1 MKTYT
6 QNHPKARYIFFIF
19 CHANALFALPIP
31 RLAFYLPSK
40 CQCTVCTRQQSNV
53 STGSRTQC
61 NLVVREL
68 FFPCLAHVVVVVV
81 VGNVRGKHIA
91 TREPG
96 LKRFDKHRFFLVVPF
111 GIQLNGG
118 PFVQVH
124 KWQLFCSYS
133 AFFRHSILIAL
144 INVISPLD

>member
-68 FFPCLAHVVVVVV
+68 FFPVSLMWLLLLLLGMCAENISRPASQGLNGSTNIGFSWLYLSEFNSTVAHLYKCTN
-81 VGNVRGKHIA
+81 GNCFVR
-91 TREPG
+91 
-96 LKRFDKHRFFLVVPF
+96 
-111 GIQLNGG
+111 IQLSSDT
-118 PFVQVH
+118 PF
-124 KWQLFCSYS
+124 
-133 AFFRHSILIAL
+133 
-144 INVISPLD
+144 